1 MARSLQMNT
10 NDTADHGGMIEVA
23 LKLHGKLQESFCDAL
38 SKELHRDICQK
49 LTAAKL
55 ELDILALDQQESES
69 LQRARSALSDGIRS
83 LRELMEA
90 LAEGY
95 ED

>member
-1 MARSLQMNT
+1 MTRSPIMKSNEPT
-10 NDTADHGGMIEVA
+10 TDSGPIDFAFRVHDR
-23 LKLHGKLQESFCDAL
+23 LHYAFCDAL

-55 ELDILALDQQESES
+55 ELDILALDQHESES
-69 LQRARSALSDGIRS
+69 LQRARSALTDGIRS

-90 LAEGY
+90 LAEEC

>member
-1 MARSLQMNT
+1 MARSLDMKH
-10 NDTADHGGMIEVA
+10 NDAANEGGPIDFA
-23 LKLHGKLQESFCDAL
+23 LKLHGKLHESFCDAL

-90 LAEGY
+90 LAEGC